1 MNQRLPCGRPA
12 RGAAMTGNTSLETIK
27 PAAGWRFRLG
37 VIIFVVGF
45 ASPLLIPLV
54 TASGLSTQW
63 KTIISG
69 ALAVGIPEVFSIVAV
84 AIMGKSGFDYMKE
97 RFFTLLNKHGPPER
111 VGRTR
116 YRIGLVMF
124 CLPLLLGWPEPYFR
138 HISGFE
144 AHRLLVAVI
153 GDLLLVSSLFVLG
166 GEFWDKIRALF
177 IRDARVVLKES
188 LRG

>member
-1 MNQRLPCGRPA
+1 MKEKPQ
-12 RGAAMTGNTSLETIK
+12 AAYAHSQS
-27 PAAGWRFRLG
+27 GWRLRLG
-37 VIIFVVGF
+37 LVIFIIGF

-97 RFFTLLNKHGPPER
+97 RFFTLLKKHGPPER

-124 CLPLLLGWPEPYFR
+124 CLPLLLGWSEPYFR

-153 GDLLLVSSLFVLG
+153 GDLVLVSSLFVLG
-166 GEFWDKIRALF
+166 GEFWDKVRALF
-177 IRDARVVLKES
+177 VWNARVVVEDAVRS
-188 LRG
+188 

>member
-1 MNQRLPCGRPA
+1 MTENTPI
-12 RGAAMTGNTSLETIK
+12 AAEK
-27 PAAGWRFRLG
+27 PQAGWRFRLG
-37 VIIFVVGF
+37 LIIFVVGF

-69 ALAVGIPEVFSIVAV
+69 ALAVGIPELFSIVAV

-97 RFFTLLNKHGPPER
+97 RFFTLLKKHGPPER

-166 GEFWDKIRALF
+166 GEFWDKVRALF
-177 IRDARVVLKES
+177 IRDARVVLEGS
-188 LRG
+188 GPS

>member
-1 MNQRLPCGRPA
+1 MKEKPQ
-12 RGAAMTGNTSLETIK
+12 AAYAHSQS
-27 PAAGWRFRLG
+27 GWRLRLG
-37 VIIFVVGF
+37 LVIFIIGF

-69 ALAVGIPEVFSIVAV
+69 ALALGIPEVFSIVAV

-97 RFFTLLNKHGPPER
+97 RFFTFLKKHGPPER

-124 CLPLLLGWPEPYFR
+124 CLPLLLGWSEPYFR

-153 GDLLLVSSLFVLG
+153 GDLVLVSSLFVLG
-166 GEFWDKIRALF
+166 GEFWDKVRALF
-177 IRDARVVLKES
+177 VWNARVVVEDAVRS
-188 LRG
+188 

>member
-1 MNQRLPCGRPA
+1 MKEKPQ
-12 RGAAMTGNTSLETIK
+12 AAYAHSQS
-27 PAAGWRFRLG
+27 GWRLRLG
-37 VIIFVVGF
+37 LVIFIIGF

-97 RFFTLLNKHGPPER
+97 RFFTFLKKHGPPER

-124 CLPLLLGWPEPYFR
+124 CLPLLLGWSEPYFR

-153 GDLLLVSSLFVLG
+153 GDLVLVSSLFVLG
-166 GEFWDKIRALF
+166 GEFWDRVRALF
-177 IRDARVVLKES
+177 VWNARVVVEDAVRS
-188 LRG
+188 